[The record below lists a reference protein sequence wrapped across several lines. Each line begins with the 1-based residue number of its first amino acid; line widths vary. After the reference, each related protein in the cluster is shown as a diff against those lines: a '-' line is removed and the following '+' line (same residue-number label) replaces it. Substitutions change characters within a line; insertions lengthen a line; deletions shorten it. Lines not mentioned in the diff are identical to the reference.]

1 MRLTELT
8 LDALQDEVQAPE
20 QLKIARVYLQEESV
34 KEMLWD
40 QEKKRF
46 RIYVE
51 RYRQRF
57 AVDIYPDSM
66 MEIKQSACSCD
77 RSGICVHILAALLY
91 MGENRVHAWLAERDP
106 SFTVPNPLAVS
117 SRQDRETASLLAEF
131 ESLFVPPVS
140 SFESSE
146 KTKLHIQFE
155 LKLYP
160 SFYKEAP
167 GTVEL
172 ELKAG
177 IERLYI
183 VRSLPGFLHA
193 VQNGE
198 AYRFTDKFSF
208 YPEEH
213 ALDEDDLAV
222 LKEAAILV
230 NVQQMY
236 EDRYAVRKEG
246 DMRSFDI
253 PAPFAASFF
262 QLLSGRNVVVIAG
275 EGKKQPFR
283 LEELGTPFRFEA
295 EEVQEG
301 AYTLYWKDGHQLQY
315 FGGSFPVCYYKD
327 RFLWIPEEQRSVI
340 EKLYYQLSL
349 AEKPLITFSSA
360 YLEPL
365 ASVLLPQLKA
375 VGTVKTAEALEHKI
389 DMIPLKARLLL
400 DYSANRLTA
409 EVVFQYG
416 HVEINPFREQ
426 ENRGERIIVRD
437 MKQEYRLMALVEEA
451 PLKYNGSELFIDHFP
466 DLLYFLSSWL
476 PVLSEQFEVYL
487 PASLRDLIYLPE
499 QAPEV
504 TAEVDEGTGE
514 LSVHISTEAVPQ
526 DELDAIVEAV
536 MEGRRYYEREDGTF
550 IPLHDVSFDA
560 VRELMERYRTAVG
573 GKPSASMTLPLKEA
587 FHLEEARILSARTAS
602 FQKLIQRLLDPS
614 DVDFEEPDKL
624 KADMRDY
631 QRTGY
636 QWMTSLDHY
645 GFGGVLADDMGLGK
659 TLQTIAFIAGRKE
672 RGPLKQTL
680 ILCPSSVTY
689 NWKKELERFAP
700 HLKAG
705 IIGGTKSERE
715 EQFAQYAEADV
726 LISSYPV
733 LRRDHSMFRERYFDI
748 LILDEAQNVKNAGT
762 KTAKAVRDMQ
772 CKTAFAL
779 SGTPIENSLEELYSI
794 FQIVLPGLFTG
805 KDAFQSLKEET
816 IAARIRPFILRRRK
830 TDVLRELPEKLE
842 SVEYTE
848 LTQAQRTLYATQLQ
862 LLKRE
867 ASEARLTDSWKE
879 KSMQILAGLTRLRQ
893 ICSHPGMFM
902 EDYEG
907 GSEKLE
913 RLMEYTEEALI
924 NGRRIVIFSQFTT
937 MLALMKERFDK
948 RGADY
953 FYLDGKTPAEERVTM
968 AERFNNGEHDLFLVS
983 LKAGGTGLNL
993 TGGDTV
999 ILFDSWWNPAVE
1011 DQAADRVYRFGQK
1024 KVVQVTKMIAAGTI
1038 EEKIHEMQARKRDLL
1053 DRVVQPGETMLK
1065 SLGREE
1071 IEELLELNT

>member
-8 LDALQDEVQAPE
+8 ADALQHEVQAPE
-20 QLKIARVYLQEESV
+20 QLKIAQVYHQEESV

-66 MEIKQSACSCD
+66 MEIKQTACSCD
-77 RSGICVHILAALLY
+77 RSGVCVHILAALLY
-91 MGENRVHAWLAERDP
+91 MGENRIHAWLAERDP
-106 SFTVPNPLAVS
+106 SFTAPEPQAVS
-117 SRQDRETASLLAEF
+117 SWQDRETAALLAEF
-131 ESLFVPPVS
+131 ESLFVPPAASVDR
-140 SFESSE
+140 FER
-146 KTKLHIQFE
+146 TKLQIQFE

-160 SFYKEAP
+160 SFYEEAP
-167 GTVEL
+167 GSIEL

-177 IERLYI
+177 TERLYI
-183 VRSLPGFLHA
+183 VRSLPDFLHA
-193 VQNGE
+193 VQAGE
-198 AYRFTDKFSF
+198 AYRFTEKFSF

-213 ALDEDDLAV
+213 AVDEDDLA
-222 LKEAAILV
+222 LLREASVLV

-253 PAPFAASFF
+253 PAPFAASFLR
-262 QLLSGRNVVVIAG
+262 LLKGRNVVVLAA
-275 EGKKQPFR
+275 EGQKQPFR
-283 LEELGTPFRFEA
+283 LEDMEKPFRFEA

-301 AYTLYWKDGHQLQY
+301 AYTLHWKNGHQLQY
-315 FGGSFPVCYYKD
+315 FGSSYPVCYYKN

-340 EKLYYQLSL
+340 EKLYFQLSL
-349 AEKPLITFSSA
+349 ADQPIITFSST

-375 VGTVKTAEALEHKI
+375 VGTVQTAEALDHKI

-400 DYSANRLTA
+400 DYAASRLTA
-409 EVVFQYG
+409 QVIFQYG
-416 HVEINPFREQ
+416 HEEINPFREN
-426 ENRGERIIVRD
+426 ESRGERIIVRD
-437 MKQEYRLMALVEEA
+437 MKKEYQLMALIEEA
-451 PLKYNGSELFIDHFP
+451 PLKYNGTELFIDHFP

-476 PVLSEQFEVYL
+476 PVLSEEFEVYL

-499 QAPEV
+499 EAPEV

-536 MEGRRYYEREDGTF
+536 MEGRRYYERQDGTY

-573 GKPSASMTLPLKEA
+573 GKPSASMTMPLKEA
-587 FHLEEARILSARTAS
+587 FHLEEARILSARTDS

-614 DVDFEEPDKL
+614 DIDFEEPEQL
-624 KADMRDY
+624 LADMRDY
-631 QRTGY
+631 QKTGY
-636 QWMTSLDHY
+636 QWMTSLDYY

-659 TLQTIAFIAGRKE
+659 TLQTIAFLAGRKE
-672 RGPLKQTL
+672 RGPLKQAL

-700 HLKAG
+700 HLTAG
-705 IIGGTKSERE
+705 IIGGAKSERE
-715 EQFAQYAEADV
+715 AQFTQYADRDV

-733 LRRDHSMFRERYFDI
+733 IRRDHSMFCERHFDV

-762 KTAKAVRDMQ
+762 KTAKAVRDLH

-779 SGTPIENSLEELYSI
+779 SGTPIENALEELYSI
-794 FQIVLPGLFTG
+794 FQIVLPGLFPG
-805 KDAFQSLKEET
+805 KEAFQSLEESAV
-816 IAARIRPFILRRRK
+816 AARIRPFILRRRK
-830 TDVLRELPEKLE
+830 RDVLRELPEKLE

-848 LTQAQRTLYATQLQ
+848 LTQAQRTLYSTQLQ
-862 LLKRE
+862 LLRKE

-913 RLMEYTEEALI
+913 RLMEYTEEALV

-953 FYLDGKTPAEERVTM
+953 FYLDGKTPGEERVQM
-968 AERFNNGEHDLFLVS
+968 AERFNSGEHDLFLVS

-1065 SLGREE
+1065 TLGREE
-1071 IEELLELNT
+1071 IEELLELDS